1 MPPPLVVRHA
11 VADRLVYG
19 RTRAAFGGNL
29 CGSVSGSAAPAPDL
43 GCFIAGPVCTPLRAM
58 AFVSNI
64 LVIGDGRNCS
74 FALIALDET
83 MITSWAATQ
92 EFGHLTAKRPV
103 VEREYAQ
110 AIDGMHE
117 GAREA

>member
-1 MPPPLVVRHA
+1 
-11 VADRLVYG
+11 
-19 RTRAAFGGNL
+19 
-29 CGSVSGSAAPAPDL
+29 
-43 GCFIAGPVCTPLRAM
+43 M

-64 LVIGDGRNCS
+64 LVIGDGRNCCS
-74 FALIALDET
+74 ALIALDET

-117 GAREA
+117 APARPDAQRARSRLASTEPVRATKCRSDRLCLVG